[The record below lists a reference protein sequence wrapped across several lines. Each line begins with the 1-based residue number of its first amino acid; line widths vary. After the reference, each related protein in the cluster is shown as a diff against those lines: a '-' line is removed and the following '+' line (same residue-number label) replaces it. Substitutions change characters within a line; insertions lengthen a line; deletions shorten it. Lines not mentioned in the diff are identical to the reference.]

1 MLYKQI
7 KNIEGT
13 MLARQNENQAKHERE
28 RERERERDVLQMN
41 GEGGS

>member
-1 MLYKQI
+1 MLYEQI

-28 RERERERDVLQMN
+28 RRDVLQMN
-41 GEGGS
+41 GESGS